1 MADELRDDGAA
12 LPWVDLTAFAKRAI
26 DLAAADKNR
35 IADEANWVF
44 FDRGLVDAAV
54 ALEHATGRPARQTLA
69 AFERYHYKV
78 FLTPPW
84 PEIYVNDDERQHSLD
99 EAVTEYDRLVIAY
112 RELDYQTIIV
122 PKVSVEDRA
131 DFVLRHLI

>member
-1 MADELRDDGAA
+1 MIDELRDHGAA

-35 IADEANWVF
+35 IADEASWVF
-44 FDRGLVDAAV
+44 LDRSLVDAAV
-54 ALEHATGRPARQTLA
+54 ALEYATGQPARQTLA
-69 AFERYHYKV
+69 AFERYHDKV

-84 PEIYVNDDERQHSLD
+84 PEIYVNDGERQHCLD
-99 EAVTEYDRLVIAY
+99 EAITEYDRLVIAY